1 MAGGHS
7 AALLPREPVEGV
19 VGEAGQT
26 VGHLGAVVA
35 AREAGQSKVCSVT
48 HKLQLLFITNTII
61 FLFLPHLPHRA
72 SPLAELLVIATP
84 GEVAVG
90 PGGDD
95 VMLSE
100 ETLQDLPVMG
110 YFLLFFYYP

>member
-1 MAGGHS
+1 MGTRIPIHLLSARLARLSTSTTEAREDRVQAQEVGVIRSARLSQGEICSGRLRQGTITVTGGHS

-48 HKLQLLFITNTII
+48 RNL
-61 FLFLPHLPHRA
+61 
-72 SPLAELLVIATP
+72 
-84 GEVAVG
+84 
-90 PGGDD
+90 
-95 VMLSE
+95 
-100 ETLQDLPVMG
+100 
-110 YFLLFFYYP
+110 